1 MASAVY
7 GSQPAGSAVGLA
19 GVYRYRLRILEGRQ
33 EEKSKEEREEKKIS
47 AKTAGYRRRMAQDLR
62 PAHHYISGTRSSV
75 LITIGITP
83 HSHRTS
89 CFSSSNTPET
99 HVIAK

>member
-1 MASAVY
+1 M
-7 GSQPAGSAVGLA
+7 GSRPAGSAVGLA

-33 EEKSKEEREEKKIS
+33 EEKSKEERKEKKIS
-47 AKTAGYRRRMAQDLR
+47 AKAAGYRRRMAQDLG
-62 PAHHYISGTRSSV
+62 PSAHHYISGTRSSV